1 MNATFY
7 CERNICYMYA
17 VHYST
22 MHSMCTHIRTR
33 SIAIYTRMYPPPPTH
48 PPTSPPTYTHTH
60 QPGTLMQLIAVIIL
74 TVGYI
79 AVLCYSRPYA
89 DQVDD
94 RMAITNQLMLFLT
107 LVGALMVKVNSVLLL
122 VGTLFSHAQFLSLH
136 SYSRCRMA
144 SPPMASR
151 RKATTQQS

>member
-1 MNATFY
+1 
-7 CERNICYMYA
+7 
-17 VHYST
+17 
-22 MHSMCTHIRTR
+22 
-33 SIAIYTRMYPPPPTH
+33 
-48 PPTSPPTYTHTH
+48 
-60 QPGTLMQLIAVIIL
+60 MQLIAVIIL

-107 LVGALMVKVNSVLLL
+107 LVGALMVKVNSVLL
-122 VGTLFSHAQFLSLH
+122 GTVFSDAQFLSLR

-144 SPPMASR
+144 LPPMASQ